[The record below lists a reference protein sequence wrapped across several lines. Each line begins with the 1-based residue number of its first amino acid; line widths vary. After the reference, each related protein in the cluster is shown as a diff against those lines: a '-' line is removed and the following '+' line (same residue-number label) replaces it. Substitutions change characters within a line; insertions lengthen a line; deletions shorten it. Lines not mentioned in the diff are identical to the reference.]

1 MAHKKAGG
9 STSLGRDSV
18 SKRLGVKIFGDQRV
32 GKGEI
37 IVRQHGNKFHAGD
50 NVKTAG
56 DSTLYSMV
64 DGIVKFQEK
73 MLRKFHGN
81 LRSTRVVSVTPL
93 ARTEPKPS
101 SALLRVANA
110 AKTTATAKPAT
121 KKAPAKTEAKVEAEV
136 IAPAPVEA

>member
-37 IVRQHGNKFHAGD
+37 IVRQHGNKFHAGK

-56 DSTLYSMV
+56 DSTLYALT
-64 DGIVKFQEK
+64 DGVVKFQTK
-73 MLRKFHGN
+73 MMRKFHGN
-81 LRSTRVVSVTPL
+81 LRKTRIVSV
-93 ARTEPKPS
+93 EP
-101 SALLRVANA
+101 V
-110 AKTTATAKPAT
+110 TQ
-121 KKAPAKTEAKVEAEV
+121 KVIEKNSV
-136 IAPAPVEA
+136 QVES